1 MCMHVQQRLRI
12 CLCPQS
18 GLTKLLHL
26 TLQMVLSNRL
36 PPFPLHSVHY
46 FCLLFHKSMRAC
58 VLKYVRICTPLRTSP
73 NSIAASSRVH
83 LSQQTDNAQS
93 PTLFSCLRLQCP
105 TQFATSRPHPLKPSQ
120 YTRYPKTELLHIK
133 STHPSPVFF
142 LVHFSP

>member
-1 MCMHVQQRLRI
+1 MYVQQRLRI

-93 PTLFSCLRLQCP
+93 PTLFSCLAYNVPLNSQQLTPP
-105 TQFATSRPHPLKPSQ
+105 TKTVPVHTLSKNRTPS
-120 YTRYPKTELLHIK
+120 H
-133 STHPSPVFF
+133 
-142 LVHFSP
+142 